1 MKKNASS
8 KILLSLGVATL
19 LYSSAFAQEINLTE
33 SSDVGNYF
41 EENGKDINLKNPDKY
56 KGQDLNIKMGV
67 WDLPNDDYDS
77 ADYRLNIDI
86 GKNNTLSFTHNNGQN
101 PAYVTNLNATAKEV
115 KTTDIV
121 LQAFAP
127 SVINGDLTMTSSG
140 GEAIT
145 EDEKKGS
152 GIILY
157 NGAVEG
163 KSANGSLTINGNFT
177 ADKTL
182 FATYG
187 NFVKVNGTANLKNSN
202 FGLMKRSYTDLEAN
216 NVVMVQAKD
225 FNENILKANNN
236 AGALLLKFASDYIS
250 TDVQGKDPLEAGTI
264 IDISDEDKYGDG
276 EKGLVDYKLS
286 VQNCGGNKCLVDY
299 KLSVQNCGGNKCLVI
314 NGGATA
320 AAKDK
325 LVQLQ
330 VDIDAIDKL
339 LKNEFDFSQDEEW
352 TKAKEA
358 LEKQKTELEQLKQEA
373 EKNGGKID
381 DEKYIDLVNKNS
393 NLNLSA
399 NDKASILAL
408 RSITEQLGSIGA
420 DLASREGVKLALDIK
435 KDTDNTGKSVSNLNS
450 ASSAVNTTMNIS
462 NDVSIGSR
470 VAMLNN
476 PFGTYASKMNGLKF
490 AALDSDMRPSYVN
503 EYTNSVWA
511 NAFGGANIID
521 GDSGAMY
528 GATIGVDKQANDDVL
543 WGTYFT
549 YANAKIKDNNLEQK
563 SDNFQLGMYSTI
575 NVAPQWELNL
585 KAYAQV
591 SPTKQ
596 DNVQTDGAYN
606 SDYTSKFL
614 GLSANAGR
622 VFDFSDNTLFIKP
635 FAGVN
640 YYFSYT
646 PSHTEN
652 GAIAKDIDSMKNNS
666 VSVEVGA
673 EFRKY
678 MNENSYIFV
687 TPKIEQFVINSGD
700 DYTANLAVNNAFF
713 TSIEANNKKK
723 TYGQIIVGGNVDF
736 TNQLSMNLGF
746 GAKQILAGKVDN
758 KNETY
763 LSGQVGLKYKF

>member
-19 LYSSAFAQEINLTE
+19 LYSGAFAAEITFN
-33 SSDVGNYF
+33 SDSDLNTHF
-41 EENGKDINLKNPDKY
+41 DINEKDNVATFKNENY
-56 KGQDLNIKMGV
+56 KNQDLTFKINT
-67 WDLPNDDYDS
+67 LAFDDAPED
-77 ADYRLNIDI
+77 AKINIDL
-86 GKNNTLSFTHNNGQN
+86 GNNSLTLENTRNSGGE
-101 PAYVTNLNATAKEV
+101 TAALVRNFNVDAKDF
-115 KTTDIV
+115 KTTDIG
-121 LQAFAP
+121 LSYFNAGI
-127 SVINGDLTMTSSG
+127 INANFTMV
-140 GEAIT
+140 
-145 EDEKKGS
+145 GS
-152 GIILY
+152 GEDFDLDNIDKNKASSLLIF
-157 NGAVEG
+157 NGSRENTNDTV
-163 KSANGSLTINGNFT
+163 NGSLTVNGDFS
-177 ADKTL
+177 
-182 FATYG
+182 AT
-187 NFVKVNGTANLKNSN
+187 NSAIVSMKSDTFKVNGTATIEKSGLGFLSQSYSNLDVND
-202 FGLMKRSYTDLEAN
+202 FIALR
-216 NVVMVQAKD
+216 AKD
-225 FNENILKANNN
+225 IKTDKLNDETN
-236 AGALLLKFASDYIS
+236 AGALILKSASSYIDESLLNDDGYVASL
-250 TDVQGKDPLEAGTI
+250 DVTA
-264 IDISDEDKYGDG
+264 EDNKYGG
-276 EKGLVDYKLS
+276 VFVDYKLS
-286 VQNCGGNKCLVDY
+286 LKNCGGD
-299 KLSVQNCGGNKCLVI
+299 KCLVI

-320 AAKDK
+320 AAKK
-325 LVQLQ
+325 LTNQIA
-330 VDIDAIDKL
+330 VDLEAITRIIDGLD
-339 LKNEFDFSQDEEW
+339 NEQ
-352 TKAKEA
+352 AKEA
-358 LEKQKTELEQLKQEA
+358 LQEQKTELQTMLEEA

-381 DEKYIDLVNKNS
+381 DEKYIDLVNKNL

-528 GATIGVDKQANDDVL
+528 GATVGVDKQANDDVL
-543 WGTYFT
+543 WGAYFT

-575 NVAPQWELNL
+575 NIAPQWELNL

-596 DNVQTDGAYN
+596 DNVQIDGAYN

-713 TSIEANNKKK
+713 TSVEANNKKK

>member
-19 LYSSAFAQEINLTE
+19 LYSSAFAQEINLTQ

-86 GKNNTLSFTHNNGQN
+86 GKNNTLSFTHNNDQN
-101 PAYVTNLNATAKEV
+101 PVYVTNLNATAKEV

-127 SVINGDLTMTSSG
+127 SVINGNLTMTSSG
-140 GEAIT
+140 AGAIT
-145 EDEKKGS
+145 EDEQKGS

-157 NGAVEG
+157 NGVEG

-187 NFVKVNGTANLKNSN
+187 NFVKVNGTANLTNSN

-216 NVVMVQAKD
+216 NVVIVQAKD

-236 AGALLLKFASDYIS
+236 AGALLLKFAGDYIS
-250 TDVQGKDPLEAGTI
+250 TDVQGKDPLEAATI

-276 EKGLVDYKLS
+276 EKG
-286 VQNCGGNKCLVDY
+286 LVDY

-330 VDIDAIDKL
+330 VDIDTIDKL
-339 LKNEFDFSQDEEW
+339 LKNEFDSSQGEEW
-352 TKAKEA
+352 EQAKETLKKQQA
-358 LEKQKTELEQLKQEA
+358 EIQTMLEEA
-373 EKNGGKID
+373 KKNGGKID
-381 DEKYIDLVNKNS
+381 DEKYIDLVNKNL

-528 GATIGVDKQANDDVL
+528 GATVGVDKQANDDVL
-543 WGTYFT
+543 WGAYFT

-596 DNVQTDGAYN
+596 DNVQIDGAYN

-713 TSIEANNKKK
+713 TSVEANNKKK

>member
-19 LYSSAFAQEINLTE
+19 LYSGAFAAEITFN
-33 SSDVGNYF
+33 SDSDLNTHF
-41 EENGKDINLKNPDKY
+41 DINEKDNVATFKNENY
-56 KGQDLNIKMGV
+56 KNQDLTFKINT
-67 WDLPNDDYDS
+67 LAFDDAPED
-77 ADYRLNIDI
+77 AKINIDL
-86 GKNNTLSFTHNNGQN
+86 GNNSLTLENTRNSSGE
-101 PAYVTNLNATAKEV
+101 TAALVRNFNVDAKDF
-115 KTTDIV
+115 KTTDIG
-121 LQAFAP
+121 LSYFNAGI
-127 SVINGDLTMTSSG
+127 INANFTMV
-140 GEAIT
+140 
-145 EDEKKGS
+145 GS
-152 GIILY
+152 GEDFDLGNIDKNKASSLLIF
-157 NGAVEG
+157 NGSRENTNDTV
-163 KSANGSLTINGNFT
+163 NGSLTVNGDFSTTNSAIVSMKSDTF
-177 ADKTL
+177 
-182 FATYG
+182 
-187 NFVKVNGTANLKNSN
+187 KVNGTATLKEAGLGFLSQSYSNLDVND
-202 FGLMKRSYTDLEAN
+202 FIALR
-216 NVVMVQAKD
+216 AKD
-225 FNENILKANNN
+225 IKTDTLNEDTN
-236 AGALLLKFASDYIS
+236 AGALILKTASSYINENLLNGDDYAAYLDV
-250 TDVQGKDPLEAGTI
+250 TDDK
-264 IDISDEDKYGDG
+264 KYGG
-276 EKGLVDYKLS
+276 AFVDYKLS
-286 VQNCGGNKCLVDY
+286 LKNCGGD
-299 KLSVQNCGGNKCLVI
+299 KCLVI

-320 AAKDK
+320 AAKNLTNQIAVDLEAITRIIDGLDNEQAK
-325 LVQLQ
+325 KALQ
-330 VDIDAIDKL
+330 
-339 LKNEFDFSQDEEW
+339 E
-352 TKAKEA
+352 
-358 LEKQKTELEQLKQEA
+358 QKTELKKLQQEA
-373 EKNGGKID
+373 MQNGGKID
-381 DEKYIDLVNKNS
+381 DEKYVDLVNKNL

-543 WGTYFT
+543 WGAYFT

-596 DNVQTDGAYN
+596 DNVQIDGAYN

-666 VSVEVGA
+666 VSIEVGA

-713 TSIEANNKKK
+713 TSVEANNKKK

>member
-19 LYSSAFAQEINLTE
+19 LYSSAFAQEINLTQ

-56 KGQDLNIKMGV
+56 KGQDLSIKMGV
-67 WDLPNDDYDS
+67 WDLPDDYDS
-77 ADYRLNIDI
+77 DDYRLNIDI

-101 PAYVTNLNATAKEV
+101 PVYVTNLNATAKEV

-127 SVINGDLTMTSSG
+127 SVINGNLTMTSSG
-140 GEAIT
+140 AETIT

-182 FATYG
+182 FAAYG
-187 NFVKVNGTANLKNSN
+187 NFVKVNGTANLTNSN
-202 FGLMKRSYTDLEAN
+202 FGLMKHSYTDLEAN
-216 NVVMVQAKD
+216 NVVIVQAKD

-236 AGALLLKFASDYIS
+236 AGALLLKFAGDYIS
-250 TDVQGKDPLEAGTI
+250 TDVQGKDPLEAATI

-276 EKGLVDYKLS
+276 EKG
-286 VQNCGGNKCLVDY
+286 LVDY

-330 VDIDAIDKL
+330 VDIDTIDKL
-339 LKNEFDFSQDEEW
+339 LKNEFDSSQGEEW
-352 TKAKEA
+352 EQAKEA
-358 LEKQKTELEQLKQEA
+358 LQEQKTKLEKLQQEA
-373 EKNGGKID
+373 MQNGGKID

-528 GATIGVDKQANDDVL
+528 GATVGVDKQANDDVL
-543 WGTYFT
+543 WGAYFT

-596 DNVQTDGAYN
+596 DNVQIDGAYN

-713 TSIEANNKKK
+713 TSVEANNKKK

>member
-19 LYSSAFAQEINLTE
+19 LYSGAFAAEITFN
-33 SSDVGNYF
+33 SDSDLDKYF
-41 EENGKDINLKNPDKY
+41 DINEKDNVATFKNENY
-56 KGQDLNIKMGV
+56 KNQDLTFKINT
-67 WDLPNDDYDS
+67 LAFDDTPED
-77 ADYRLNIDI
+77 AKINIDL
-86 GKNNTLSFTHNNGQN
+86 GNNSLTLENTRNSGGE
-101 PAYVTNLNATAKEV
+101 TAALVRNFNVDAKDF
-115 KTTDIV
+115 KTTDIG
-121 LQAFAP
+121 LNYYNAGI
-127 SVINGDLTMTSSG
+127 INANLTMV
-140 GEAIT
+140 
-145 EDEKKGS
+145 GS
-152 GIILY
+152 GEDFDLDNIDKNKASFLLIF
-157 NGAVEG
+157 NGSRENTNDTV
-163 KSANGSLTINGNFT
+163 NGSLTVNGDFS
-177 ADKTL
+177 
-182 FATYG
+182 AT
-187 NFVKVNGTANLKNSN
+187 NSAIVSMKSDTFKVNGIATIEKSGLGFLSQSYSNLDANDFIVL
-202 FGLMKRSYTDLEAN
+202 R
-216 NVVMVQAKD
+216 AKD
-225 FNENILKANNN
+225 IKTDKLNDETN
-236 AGALLLKFASDYIS
+236 AGALILKSASSYIDESLLNGDDYVTS
-250 TDVQGKDPLEAGTI
+250 LDVTA
-264 IDISDEDKYGDG
+264 EDNKYGG
-276 EKGLVDYKLS
+276 VFVDYKLS
-286 VQNCGGNKCLVDY
+286 VQNCGGD
-299 KLSVQNCGGNKCLVI
+299 KCLVI

-320 AAKDK
+320 AAKN
-325 LVQLQ
+325 LTNQIA
-330 VDIDAIDKL
+330 VDLEAITRIIDGLD
-339 LKNEFDFSQDEEW
+339 NEQ
-352 TKAKEA
+352 AKEA
-358 LEKQKTELEQLKQEA
+358 LEKQKTELEQLKKEAQE
-373 EKNGGKID
+373 NGGKID
-381 DEKYIDLVNKNS
+381 DEKYIDLVNKNL

-399 NDKASILAL
+399 NDKASILVL

-420 DLASREGVKLALDIK
+420 DLASREGVKLALQIK

-528 GATIGVDKQANDDVL
+528 GATVGVDKQANDNVL
-543 WGTYFT
+543 WGAYFT

-596 DNVQTDGAYN
+596 DNIQTDGAYN

-635 FAGVN
+635 FAGIN

-687 TPKIEQFVINSGD
+687 TPKIEQFVINRGD
-700 DYTANLAVNNAFF
+700 DYTANLAINNAFF
-713 TSIEANNKKK
+713 TSVEANNKKK
-723 TYGQIIVGGNVDF
+723 TYGQIIVGGNIDF

>member
-19 LYSSAFAQEINLTE
+19 LYSGAFAQEINLTG
-33 SSDVGNYF
+33 SSDIGKYF

-56 KGQDLNIKMGV
+56 KGQDLSIKMGIG
-67 WDLPNDDYDS
+67 DLPSDGYDS
-77 ADYRLNIDI
+77 ADYRFNIDI
-86 GKNNTLSFTHNNGQN
+86 GKNNTLSFTHNNNQE
-101 PAYVTNLNATAKEV
+101 PAYVTNLNATAKKVE
-115 KTTDIV
+115 TTDII

-140 GEAIT
+140 KEAIT
-145 EDEKKGS
+145 EDEEKGS

-157 NGAVEG
+157 NGAGETQ
-163 KSANGSLTINGNFT
+163 SANGSLTINGNFT

-187 NFVKVNGTANLKNSN
+187 NFVKVNGTANLTNSN
-202 FGLMKRSYTDLEAN
+202 FGLIKRSYTDLEAN

-225 FNENILKANNN
+225 FNQNILKANNN
-236 AGALLLKFASDYIS
+236 AGALLVKFLNDYVS
-250 TDVQGKDPLEAGTI
+250 TNVQGKDVAETGAV
-264 IDISDEDKYGDG
+264 IDISDEEKYGDG
-276 EKGLVDYKLS
+276 EKGF
-286 VQNCGGNKCLVDY
+286 VDY

-320 AAKDK
+320 AAKN
-325 LVQLQ
+325 LTNQIT

-339 LKNEFDFSQDEEW
+339 LKNEFDPSQEEEW
-352 TKAKEA
+352 TKVKEA
-358 LEKQKTELEQLKQEA
+358 LEKQKEELKKLQQEA
-373 EKNGGKID
+373 MQNGGKID
-381 DEKYIDLVNKNS
+381 DEKYVDLVNKNL

-543 WGTYFT
+543 WGAYFT

-596 DNVQTDGAYN
+596 DNVQIDGAYN

-666 VSVEVGA
+666 VSIEVGA

-713 TSIEANNKKK
+713 TSVEANNKKK

>member
-19 LYSSAFAQEINLTE
+19 LYSGAFAAEITFN
-33 SSDVGNYF
+33 SDSDLNTHF
-41 EENGKDINLKNPDKY
+41 DINEKDNVATFKNENY
-56 KGQDLNIKMGV
+56 KNQDLTFKINT
-67 WDLPNDDYDS
+67 LAFDDAPED
-77 ADYRLNIDI
+77 AKINIDL
-86 GKNNTLSFTHNNGQN
+86 GNNSLTLENTRNSGGE
-101 PAYVTNLNATAKEV
+101 TAALVRNFNVDAKDF
-115 KTTDIV
+115 KTTDIG
-121 LQAFAP
+121 LSYFNAGI
-127 SVINGDLTMTSSG
+127 INANFTMV
-140 GEAIT
+140 
-145 EDEKKGS
+145 GS
-152 GIILY
+152 GEDFDLDNIDKNKASSLLIF
-157 NGAVEG
+157 NGSRENTNDTV
-163 KSANGSLTINGNFT
+163 NGSLTVNGDFS
-177 ADKTL
+177 
-182 FATYG
+182 AT
-187 NFVKVNGTANLKNSN
+187 NSAIVSMKSDTFKVNGTATIEKSGLGFLSQSYSNLDVND
-202 FGLMKRSYTDLEAN
+202 FIALR
-216 NVVMVQAKD
+216 AKD
-225 FNENILKANNN
+225 IKTDKLNDETN
-236 AGALLLKFASDYIS
+236 AGALILKSASSYIDESLLNDDGYAASL
-250 TDVQGKDPLEAGTI
+250 DVTA
-264 IDISDEDKYGDG
+264 EDNKYGG
-276 EKGLVDYKLS
+276 VFVDYKLS
-286 VQNCGGNKCLVDY
+286 LKNCGGD
-299 KLSVQNCGGNKCLVI
+299 KCLVI

-320 AAKDK
+320 AAKK
-325 LVQLQ
+325 LTNQIA
-330 VDIDAIDKL
+330 VDLEAITRIIDGLD
-339 LKNEFDFSQDEEW
+339 NEQ
-352 TKAKEA
+352 AKEA
-358 LEKQKTELEQLKQEA
+358 LQEQKTELEQLKQEA

-528 GATIGVDKQANDDVL
+528 GATVGVDKQANDDVL

-713 TSIEANNKKK
+713 TSVEANNKKK

>member
-19 LYSSAFAQEINLTE
+19 LYSSAFAQEINLTQ

-56 KGQDLNIKMGV
+56 KGQDLSIKMGV
-67 WDLPNDDYDS
+67 WDLPDDYDS

-86 GKNNTLSFTHNNGQN
+86 GKNNTLSFTHNNDQN
-101 PAYVTNLNATAKEV
+101 PVYVTNLNATAKEV

-127 SVINGDLTMTSSG
+127 SVINGNLTMTSSG
-140 GEAIT
+140 AGAIT
-145 EDEKKGS
+145 EDEQKGS

-157 NGAVEG
+157 NGVEG

-187 NFVKVNGTANLKNSN
+187 NFVKVNGTANLTNSN

-225 FNENILKANNN
+225 FNEDILKANNN
-236 AGALLLKFASDYIS
+236 AGALLLKFAGDYIS

-286 VQNCGGNKCLVDY
+286 VQNCGGNKCLV
-299 KLSVQNCGGNKCLVI
+299 I

-339 LKNEFDFSQDEEW
+339 LKNEFDSSQGEEW
-352 TKAKEA
+352 EQAKETLKKQQA
-358 LEKQKTELEQLKQEA
+358 ELQTMLEEA
-373 EKNGGKID
+373 KKNGGKID

-528 GATIGVDKQANDDVL
+528 GATVGVDKQANDDVL
-543 WGTYFT
+543 WGAYFT

-713 TSIEANNKKK
+713 TSVEANNKKK

>member
-19 LYSSAFAQEINLTE
+19 LYSSAFAQEINLTQ

-86 GKNNTLSFTHNNGQN
+86 GKNNTLSFTHNNDQN
-101 PAYVTNLNATAKEV
+101 PVYVTNLNATAKEV

-121 LQAFAP
+121 LQASAP
-127 SVINGDLTMTSSG
+127 SVINGNLTMTSSG
-140 GEAIT
+140 GGAIT

-157 NGAVEG
+157 NGNGAVEG

-182 FATYG
+182 FAAYG
-187 NFVKVNGTANLKNSN
+187 NFVKVNGTANLTNSN

-216 NVVMVQAKD
+216 NVVIVQAKD

-236 AGALLLKFASDYIS
+236 AGALLLKFAGDYIS

-286 VQNCGGNKCLVDY
+286 VQNCGGNKCLV
-299 KLSVQNCGGNKCLVI
+299 I

-330 VDIDAIDKL
+330 VDIDTIDKL
-339 LKNEFDFSQDEEW
+339 LKNEFDSSQGEEW
-352 TKAKEA
+352 EQAKETLKKQQA
-358 LEKQKTELEQLKQEA
+358 EIQTMLEEA
-373 EKNGGKID
+373 KKNGGKID
-381 DEKYIDLVNKNS
+381 DEKYIDLVNKNL

-528 GATIGVDKQANDDVL
+528 GATVGVDKQANDDVL
-543 WGTYFT
+543 WGAYFT

-575 NVAPQWELNL
+575 NIAPQWELNL

-713 TSIEANNKKK
+713 TSVEANNKKK

>member
-19 LYSSAFAQEINLTE
+19 LYSSAFAQEINLTQ

-86 GKNNTLSFTHNNGQN
+86 GKNNTLSFTHNNDQN
-101 PAYVTNLNATAKEV
+101 PVYVTNLNATAKEV

-127 SVINGDLTMTSSG
+127 SVINGNLTMTSSG
-140 GEAIT
+140 GGAIT

-157 NGAVEG
+157 NGNGAVEG
-163 KSANGSLTINGNFT
+163 KSANGSLTINGNFA

-182 FATYG
+182 FAAYG
-187 NFVKVNGTANLKNSN
+187 NFVKVNGTANLTNSN

-216 NVVMVQAKD
+216 NVVIVQAKD

-236 AGALLLKFASDYIS
+236 AGALLLKFAGDYIS

-286 VQNCGGNKCLVDY
+286 VQNCGGNKCLV
-299 KLSVQNCGGNKCLVI
+299 I

-330 VDIDAIDKL
+330 VDIDTIDKL
-339 LKNEFDFSQDEEW
+339 LKNEFDSSQGEEW
-352 TKAKEA
+352 EQAKETLKKQQA
-358 LEKQKTELEQLKQEA
+358 EIQTMLEEA
-373 EKNGGKID
+373 KKNGGKID
-381 DEKYIDLVNKNS
+381 DEKYIDLVNKNL

-528 GATIGVDKQANDDVL
+528 GATVGVDKQANDDVL
-543 WGTYFT
+543 WGAYFT

-596 DNVQTDGAYN
+596 DNVQIDGAYN

>member
-19 LYSSAFAQEINLTE
+19 LYSGAFAAEITFN
-33 SSDVGNYF
+33 SDSDLNTHF
-41 EENGKDINLKNPDKY
+41 DINEKDNVATFKNENY
-56 KGQDLNIKMGV
+56 KNQDLTFKINTLAFEDAHEDAKI
-67 WDLPNDDYDS
+67 
-77 ADYRLNIDI
+77 NIDL
-86 GKNNTLSFTHNNGQN
+86 GNNSLTLENTRNSGGE
-101 PAYVTNLNATAKEV
+101 TAALVRNFNVDAKDF
-115 KTTDIV
+115 KTTDIG
-121 LQAFAP
+121 LSYFNAGI
-127 SVINGDLTMTSSG
+127 INANFTMV
-140 GEAIT
+140 
-145 EDEKKGS
+145 GS
-152 GIILY
+152 GEDFDLDNIDKNKASSLLIF
-157 NGAVEG
+157 NGSRENTNDTV
-163 KSANGSLTINGNFT
+163 NGSLTVNGDFS
-177 ADKTL
+177 
-182 FATYG
+182 AT
-187 NFVKVNGTANLKNSN
+187 NSAIASMKSDTFKVNGTATIEKSGLGFLSQSYSNL
-202 FGLMKRSYTDLEAN
+202 DAN
-216 NVVMVQAKD
+216 DFIVLRAKD
-225 FNENILKANNN
+225 IKTDKLNDETN
-236 AGALLLKFASDYIS
+236 AGALILKSASSYIDESLLNDDDYVASL
-250 TDVQGKDPLEAGTI
+250 DVTA
-264 IDISDEDKYGDG
+264 EDNKYGG
-276 EKGLVDYKLS
+276 VFVDYKLS
-286 VQNCGGNKCLVDY
+286 LKNCGGD
-299 KLSVQNCGGNKCLVI
+299 KCLVI

-320 AAKDK
+320 AAKK
-325 LVQLQ
+325 LTNQIA
-330 VDIDAIDKL
+330 VDLEAITRIIDDL
-339 LKNEFDFSQDEEW
+339 DNEQ
-352 TKAKEA
+352 AKEA

-381 DEKYIDLVNKNS
+381 DEKYIDLVNKNL

-528 GATIGVDKQANDDVL
+528 GATVGVDKQANDDVL

-575 NVAPQWELNL
+575 NIAPQWELNL

-596 DNVQTDGAYN
+596 DNVQIDGAYN

-652 GAIAKDIDSMKNNS
+652 GAIAKDIDSIKNNS

-713 TSIEANNKKK
+713 TSVEANNKKK

>member
-19 LYSSAFAQEINLTE
+19 LYSGAFAAEITFN
-33 SSDVGNYF
+33 SDSDLNTHF
-41 EENGKDINLKNPDKY
+41 DINEKDNVATFKNENY
-56 KGQDLNIKMGV
+56 KNQDLTFKINT
-67 WDLPNDDYDS
+67 LAFDDAPED
-77 ADYRLNIDI
+77 AKINIDL
-86 GKNNTLSFTHNNGQN
+86 GNNSLTLENTRNSGGE
-101 PAYVTNLNATAKEV
+101 TAALVRNFNVDAKDF
-115 KTTDIV
+115 KTTDIG
-121 LQAFAP
+121 LSYFNAGI
-127 SVINGDLTMTSSG
+127 INANFTMV
-140 GEAIT
+140 
-145 EDEKKGS
+145 GS
-152 GIILY
+152 GEDFDLDNIDKNKASSLLIF
-157 NGAVEG
+157 NGSRENTNDTV
-163 KSANGSLTINGNFT
+163 NGSLTVNGDFS
-177 ADKTL
+177 
-182 FATYG
+182 AT
-187 NFVKVNGTANLKNSN
+187 NSAIVSMKSDTFKVNGTATIEKSGLGFLSQSYSNLDVND
-202 FGLMKRSYTDLEAN
+202 FIALR
-216 NVVMVQAKD
+216 AKD
-225 FNENILKANNN
+225 IKTDKLNDETN
-236 AGALLLKFASDYIS
+236 AGALILKSASSYIDESLLNDDGYVASL
-250 TDVQGKDPLEAGTI
+250 DVTA
-264 IDISDEDKYGDG
+264 EDNKYGG
-276 EKGLVDYKLS
+276 VFVDYKLS
-286 VQNCGGNKCLVDY
+286 LKNCGGD
-299 KLSVQNCGGNKCLVI
+299 KCLVI

-320 AAKDK
+320 AAKK
-325 LVQLQ
+325 LTNQIA
-330 VDIDAIDKL
+330 VDLEAITRIIDGLD
-339 LKNEFDFSQDEEW
+339 NEQ
-352 TKAKEA
+352 AKEA
-358 LEKQKTELEQLKQEA
+358 LQEQKTELEQLKQEA

-528 GATIGVDKQANDDVL
+528 GATVGVDKQANDDVL
-543 WGTYFT
+543 WGAYFT

-596 DNVQTDGAYN
+596 DNVQIDGAYN

-713 TSIEANNKKK
+713 TSVEANNKKK

>member
-19 LYSSAFAQEINLTE
+19 LYSSAFAQEINLTQ

-56 KGQDLNIKMGV
+56 KGQDLSIKMGV

-101 PAYVTNLNATAKEV
+101 PVYVTNLNATAKEV

-121 LQAFAP
+121 LQASAP
-127 SVINGDLTMTSSG
+127 SVINGNLTMTSSG
-140 GEAIT
+140 AGTIT

-157 NGAVEG
+157 NGNGAVEG

-182 FATYG
+182 FAAYG
-187 NFVKVNGTANLKNSN
+187 NFVKVNGTANLTNSN

-216 NVVMVQAKD
+216 NVVIVQAKD

-236 AGALLLKFASDYIS
+236 AGALLLKFAGDYIS
-250 TDVQGKDPLEAGTI
+250 TDVQGKDPLEAATI

-276 EKGLVDYKLS
+276 EKG
-286 VQNCGGNKCLVDY
+286 LVDY

-330 VDIDAIDKL
+330 VDIDTIDKL
-339 LKNEFDFSQDEEW
+339 LKNEFDSSQGEEW
-352 TKAKEA
+352 EQAKETLKKQQA
-358 LEKQKTELEQLKQEA
+358 EIQTMLEEA
-373 EKNGGKID
+373 KKNGGKID
-381 DEKYIDLVNKNS
+381 DEKYIDLVNKNL

-528 GATIGVDKQANDDVL
+528 GATVGVDKQANDDVL
-543 WGTYFT
+543 WGAYFT

-596 DNVQTDGAYN
+596 DNVQIDGAYN

-713 TSIEANNKKK
+713 TSVEANNKKK

>member
-19 LYSSAFAQEINLTE
+19 LYSSAFAQEINLTQ

-56 KGQDLNIKMGV
+56 KGQDLSIKMGV
-67 WDLPNDDYDS
+67 WDLPDDYDS
-77 ADYRLNIDI
+77 DDYRLNIDI

-101 PAYVTNLNATAKEV
+101 PVYVTNLNATAKEV

-121 LQAFAP
+121 LQASAP
-127 SVINGDLTMTSSG
+127 SVINGNLTMTSSG
-140 GEAIT
+140 AGTIT

-157 NGAVEG
+157 NGNGAVEG

-182 FATYG
+182 FAAYG
-187 NFVKVNGTANLKNSN
+187 NFVKVNGTANLTNSN

-216 NVVMVQAKD
+216 NVVIVQAKD

-236 AGALLLKFASDYIS
+236 AGALLLKFAGDYIS
-250 TDVQGKDPLEAGTI
+250 TDVQGKDPLEAVTI

-276 EKGLVDYKLS
+276 EKG
-286 VQNCGGNKCLVDY
+286 LVDY

-330 VDIDAIDKL
+330 VDIDTIDKL
-339 LKNEFDFSQDEEW
+339 LKNEFDSSQGEEW
-352 TKAKEA
+352 EQAKETLKKQQA
-358 LEKQKTELEQLKQEA
+358 EIQTMLEEA
-373 EKNGGKID
+373 KKNGGKID
-381 DEKYIDLVNKNS
+381 DEKYIDLVNKNL

-528 GATIGVDKQANDDVL
+528 GATVGVDKQANDDVL
-543 WGTYFT
+543 WGAYFT

-596 DNVQTDGAYN
+596 DNVQIDGAYN

-666 VSVEVGA
+666 VSIEVGA

-713 TSIEANNKKK
+713 TSVEANNKKK

>member
-19 LYSSAFAQEINLTE
+19 LYSSAFAQEINLTQ
-33 SSDVGNYF
+33 SSDVGKYF

-86 GKNNTLSFTHNNGQN
+86 GKNNTLSFTHNNDQN
-101 PAYVTNLNATAKEV
+101 PVYVTNLNATAKEV

-121 LQAFAP
+121 LQASAP
-127 SVINGDLTMTSSG
+127 SVINGNLTMTSSG
-140 GEAIT
+140 GGAIT

-157 NGAVEG
+157 NGNGAVEG

-182 FATYG
+182 FAAYG
-187 NFVKVNGTANLKNSN
+187 NFVKVNGTANLTNSN

-216 NVVMVQAKD
+216 NVVIVQAKD

-236 AGALLLKFASDYIS
+236 AGALLLKFAGDYIS
-250 TDVQGKDPLEAGTI
+250 TDVQGKDPLEAITI

-276 EKGLVDYKLS
+276 EKG
-286 VQNCGGNKCLVDY
+286 LVDY

-330 VDIDAIDKL
+330 VDIDTIDKL
-339 LKNEFDFSQDEEW
+339 LKNEFDSNQGEEW
-352 TKAKEA
+352 EQAKETLKKQQA
-358 LEKQKTELEQLKQEA
+358 ELQTMLEEA
-373 EKNGGKID
+373 KKNGGKID
-381 DEKYIDLVNKNS
+381 DEKYIDLVNKNL

-528 GATIGVDKQANDDVL
+528 GATVGVDKQANDDVL
-543 WGTYFT
+543 WGAYFT

-596 DNVQTDGAYN
+596 DNVQIDGAYN

-713 TSIEANNKKK
+713 TSVEANNKKK

>member
-1 MKKNASS
+1 M
-8 KILLSLGVATL
+8 LSLGVATL
-19 LYSSAFAQEINLTE
+19 LYSGAFAEEINLTE
-33 SSDVGNYF
+33 SSDIGNYF
-41 EENGKDINLKNPDKY
+41 EENGKDINLKNPDDY
-56 KGQDLNIKMGV
+56 KGKDLSIKMGIG
-67 WDLPNDDYDS
+67 DLPSDGYDS
-77 ADYRLNIDI
+77 ADYRFNIDI
-86 GKNNTLSFTHNNGQN
+86 GKNNTLSFTHNNNQE
-101 PAYVTNLNATAKEV
+101 PAYVTNLNATAKKVE
-115 KTTDIV
+115 TTDII

-140 GEAIT
+140 KEAIT
-145 EDEKKGS
+145 QDEEKGS

-157 NGAVEG
+157 NGAGETQ
-163 KSANGSLTINGNFT
+163 SANGSLTINGNFT

-187 NFVKVNGTANLKNSN
+187 NFVKVNGTANLTNSN
-202 FGLMKRSYTDLEAN
+202 FGLIKRSYTDLEAN

-236 AGALLLKFASDYIS
+236 AGALLVKFLNDYVS
-250 TDVQGKDPLEAGTI
+250 TDLHGKDVTETGVV
-264 IDISDEDKYGDG
+264 IDISDEDEYGDG
-276 EKGLVDYKLS
+276 EKG
-286 VQNCGGNKCLVDY
+286 LVDY

-330 VDIDAIDKL
+330 VDIDTIDKL
-339 LKNEFDFSQDEEW
+339 LKNEFDSSQDEEW
-352 TKAKEA
+352 KQAKEA
-358 LEKQKTELEQLKQEA
+358 LEKQKEELKKLQQEA
-373 EKNGGKID
+373 MQNGGKID
-381 DEKYIDLVNKNS
+381 DEKYVDLVNKNL

-528 GATIGVDKQANDDVL
+528 GATVGVDKQANDDVL
-543 WGTYFT
+543 WGAYFT

-596 DNVQTDGAYN
+596 DNV
-606 SDYTSKFL
+606 
-614 GLSANAGR
+614 
-622 VFDFSDNTLFIKP
+622 
-635 FAGVN
+635 
-640 YYFSYT
+640 
-646 PSHTEN
+646 
-652 GAIAKDIDSMKNNS
+652 
-666 VSVEVGA
+666 
-673 EFRKY
+673 
-678 MNENSYIFV
+678 
-687 TPKIEQFVINSGD
+687 
-700 DYTANLAVNNAFF
+700 
-713 TSIEANNKKK
+713 
-723 TYGQIIVGGNVDF
+723 
-736 TNQLSMNLGF
+736 
-746 GAKQILAGKVDN
+746 
-758 KNETY
+758 
-763 LSGQVGLKYKF
+763 

>member
-19 LYSSAFAQEINLTE
+19 LYSSAFAQEINLTQ

-77 ADYRLNIDI
+77 ADYRFNIDI

-101 PAYVTNLNATAKEV
+101 PVYVTNLNATAKEV

-121 LQAFAP
+121 LQASAP
-127 SVINGDLTMTSSG
+127 SVINGNLTMTSSG
-140 GEAIT
+140 AGTIT

-157 NGAVEG
+157 NGNGAVEG

-182 FATYG
+182 FAAYG
-187 NFVKVNGTANLKNSN
+187 NFVKVNGTANLTNSN

-216 NVVMVQAKD
+216 NVVIVQAKD

-236 AGALLLKFASDYIS
+236 AGALLLKFAGDYIS

-286 VQNCGGNKCLVDY
+286 VQNCGGNKCLV
-299 KLSVQNCGGNKCLVI
+299 I

-339 LKNEFDFSQDEEW
+339 LKNEFDSSQGEEW
-352 TKAKEA
+352 EQAKETLKKQQA
-358 LEKQKTELEQLKQEA
+358 EIQTMLEEA
-373 EKNGGKID
+373 KKNGGKID
-381 DEKYIDLVNKNS
+381 DEKYIDLVNKNL

-528 GATIGVDKQANDDVL
+528 GATVGVDKQANDDVL
-543 WGTYFT
+543 WGAYFT

-575 NVAPQWELNL
+575 NIAPQWELNL

-700 DYTANLAVNNAFF
+700 DYIANLAVNNAFF
-713 TSIEANNKKK
+713 TSVEANNKKK

>member
-19 LYSSAFAQEINLTE
+19 LYSSAFAQEINLTQ

-41 EENGKDINLKNPDKY
+41 EENGNDINLKNPDKY

-67 WDLPNDDYDS
+67 WDLPDDYDS
-77 ADYRLNIDI
+77 DDYRLNIDI
-86 GKNNTLSFTHNNGQN
+86 GKNNTLSFTHNNDQN
-101 PAYVTNLNATAKEV
+101 PVYVTNLNATAKEV

-127 SVINGDLTMTSSG
+127 SVINGNLTMTSSG
-140 GEAIT
+140 AETIT

-157 NGAVEG
+157 NGTVEG

-182 FATYG
+182 FAAYG
-187 NFVKVNGTANLKNSN
+187 NFVKVNGTANLTNSN

-216 NVVMVQAKD
+216 NVVIVQAKD

-236 AGALLLKFASDYIS
+236 AGALLLKFAGDYIS
-250 TDVQGKDPLEAGTI
+250 TDVQGKDPLEAATI

-286 VQNCGGNKCLVDY
+286 VQNCGGNKCLV
-299 KLSVQNCGGNKCLVI
+299 V

-325 LVQLQ
+325 LTQLK
-330 VDIDAIDKL
+330 VDINAIDKL
-339 LKNEFDFSQDEEW
+339 LKNEFDSSQDEEW
-352 TKAKEA
+352 KQAKEA
-358 LEKQKTELEQLKQEA
+358 LEKQKTELEKLQQEA
-373 EKNGGKID
+373 MQNGGKID
-381 DEKYIDLVNKNS
+381 DEKYIDLVNKNL

-528 GATIGVDKQANDDVL
+528 GATVGVDKQANDDVL
-543 WGTYFT
+543 WGAYFT

-596 DNVQTDGAYN
+596 DNVQIDGAYN

-713 TSIEANNKKK
+713 TSVEANNKKK

>member
-8 KILLSLGVATL
+8 KILLILGVATL
-19 LYSSAFAQEINLTE
+19 LYSSAFAQEINLTQ

-101 PAYVTNLNATAKEV
+101 PVYVTNLNATAKEV

-121 LQAFAP
+121 LQASAP
-127 SVINGDLTMTSSG
+127 SVINGNLTMTSSG
-140 GEAIT
+140 AGTIT

-157 NGAVEG
+157 NGNGAVEG

-182 FATYG
+182 FAAYG
-187 NFVKVNGTANLKNSN
+187 NFVKVNGTANLTNSN

-216 NVVMVQAKD
+216 NVAIVQAKD

-236 AGALLLKFASDYIS
+236 AGALLLKFAGDYIS

-286 VQNCGGNKCLVDY
+286 VQNCGGNKCLV
-299 KLSVQNCGGNKCLVI
+299 I

-330 VDIDAIDKL
+330 VDIDTIDKL
-339 LKNEFDFSQDEEW
+339 LKNEFDSSQGEEW
-352 TKAKEA
+352 EQAKETLKKQQA
-358 LEKQKTELEQLKQEA
+358 EIQTMLEEA
-373 EKNGGKID
+373 KKNGGKID

-528 GATIGVDKQANDDVL
+528 GATVGVDKQANDDVL
-543 WGTYFT
+543 WGAYFT

-596 DNVQTDGAYN
+596 DNVQIDGAYN

-666 VSVEVGA
+666 VSIEVGA

-713 TSIEANNKKK
+713 TSVEANNKKK

>member
-19 LYSSAFAQEINLTE
+19 LYSSAFAQEINLTQ

-86 GKNNTLSFTHNNGQN
+86 GKNNTLSFTHNNDQN
-101 PAYVTNLNATAKEV
+101 PVYVTNLNATAKEV

-121 LQAFAP
+121 LQASAP
-127 SVINGDLTMTSSG
+127 SVINGNLTMTSSG
-140 GEAIT
+140 GGAIT

-157 NGAVEG
+157 NGNGAVEG

-182 FATYG
+182 FAAYG
-187 NFVKVNGTANLKNSN
+187 NFVKVNGTANLTNSN

-216 NVVMVQAKD
+216 NVVIVQAKD

-236 AGALLLKFASDYIS
+236 AGALLLKFAGDYIS

-286 VQNCGGNKCLVDY
+286 VQNCGGNKCLV
-299 KLSVQNCGGNKCLVI
+299 I

-330 VDIDAIDKL
+330 VDIDTIDKL
-339 LKNEFDFSQDEEW
+339 LKNEFDSSQGEEW
-352 TKAKEA
+352 EQAKETLKKQQA
-358 LEKQKTELEQLKQEA
+358 EIQTMLEEA
-373 EKNGGKID
+373 KKNGGKID
-381 DEKYIDLVNKNS
+381 DEKYIDLVNKNL

-528 GATIGVDKQANDDVL
+528 GATVGVDKQANDDVL
-543 WGTYFT
+543 WGAYFT

-596 DNVQTDGAYN
+596 DNVQIDGAYN

-713 TSIEANNKKK
+713 TSVEANNKKK

>member
-19 LYSSAFAQEINLTE
+19 LYSSAFAQEINLTQ
-33 SSDVGNYF
+33 SSDIGNYF

-86 GKNNTLSFTHNNGQN
+86 GKNNTLSFTHNNDQN
-101 PAYVTNLNATAKEV
+101 PVYVTNLNATAKEV

-121 LQAFAP
+121 LQASTP
-127 SVINGDLTMTSSG
+127 SVINGNLTMTSSG
-140 GEAIT
+140 GGAIT

-157 NGAVEG
+157 NGNGAVEG
-163 KSANGSLTINGNFT
+163 KSANGSLTINGNFA

-182 FATYG
+182 FAAYG
-187 NFVKVNGTANLKNSN
+187 NFVKVNGTANLTNSN

-216 NVVMVQAKD
+216 NVVIVQAKD

-286 VQNCGGNKCLVDY
+286 VQNCGGNKCLV
-299 KLSVQNCGGNKCLVI
+299 I

-320 AAKDK
+320 AAKNK

-339 LKNEFDFSQDEEW
+339 LKSEFDSSQDEEW
-352 TKAKEA
+352 KQAKEA
-358 LEKQKTELEQLKQEA
+358 LEKQKTELQTMLEEA

-381 DEKYIDLVNKNS
+381 DEKYIDLVNKNL

-528 GATIGVDKQANDDVL
+528 GATVGVDKQANDDVL

-575 NVAPQWELNL
+575 NIAPQWELNL

-596 DNVQTDGAYN
+596 DNVQIDGAYN

-713 TSIEANNKKK
+713 TSVEANNKKK

>member
-1 MKKNASS
+1 MKKNVSS

-19 LYSSAFAQEINLTE
+19 LYSGAFAAEITFN
-33 SSDVGNYF
+33 SDSDLNTHF
-41 EENGKDINLKNPDKY
+41 DINEKDNVATFKNENY
-56 KGQDLNIKMGV
+56 KNQDLTFKINT
-67 WDLPNDDYDS
+67 LAFDDAPED
-77 ADYRLNIDI
+77 AKINIDL
-86 GKNNTLSFTHNNGQN
+86 GNNSLTLENTRNSSGE
-101 PAYVTNLNATAKEV
+101 TAALVRNFNVDAKDF
-115 KTTDIV
+115 KTTDIG
-121 LQAFAP
+121 LSYFNAGI
-127 SVINGDLTMTSSG
+127 INANFTMV
-140 GEAIT
+140 
-145 EDEKKGS
+145 GS
-152 GIILY
+152 GEDFDLDNIDKNKASSLLIF
-157 NGAVEG
+157 NGSRENTNDTV
-163 KSANGSLTINGNFT
+163 NGSLTVNGDFS
-177 ADKTL
+177 
-182 FATYG
+182 AT
-187 NFVKVNGTANLKNSN
+187 NSAIVSMKSDTFKVNGTATLKEAGLGFLSQSYSNLDVND
-202 FGLMKRSYTDLEAN
+202 FIALR
-216 NVVMVQAKD
+216 AKD
-225 FNENILKANNN
+225 IKTDKLNDETN
-236 AGALLLKFASDYIS
+236 AGALILKSASSYIDESLLNGDDYAASL
-250 TDVQGKDPLEAGTI
+250 DVTA
-264 IDISDEDKYGDG
+264 EDNKYGG
-276 EKGLVDYKLS
+276 VFVDYKLS
-286 VQNCGGNKCLVDY
+286 LKNCGGD
-299 KLSVQNCGGNKCLVI
+299 KCLVI

-320 AAKDK
+320 AAKN
-325 LVQLQ
+325 LTNQIA

-339 LKNEFDFSQDEEW
+339 LKNEFDPSQEEEW
-352 TKAKEA
+352 TKVKKA
-358 LEKQKTELEQLKQEA
+358 LQQQKTELEQLKQEA

-381 DEKYIDLVNKNS
+381 DEKYVDLVNKNL

-420 DLASREGVKLALDIK
+420 DLASREGVKLALQIK

-543 WGTYFT
+543 WGAYFT

-575 NVAPQWELNL
+575 NVAPQWELNV

-635 FAGVN
+635 FAGIN

-713 TSIEANNKKK
+713 TSVEANNKKK

>member
-19 LYSSAFAQEINLTE
+19 LYSGAFAAEITFN
-33 SSDVGNYF
+33 SDSDLNTHF
-41 EENGKDINLKNPDKY
+41 DINEKDNVATFKNENY
-56 KGQDLNIKMGV
+56 KNQDLTFKINT
-67 WDLPNDDYDS
+67 LAFDDAHED
-77 ADYRLNIDI
+77 AKINIDL
-86 GKNNTLSFTHNNGQN
+86 GNNSLTLENTRNSGGE
-101 PAYVTNLNATAKEV
+101 TAALVRNFNVDAKDF
-115 KTTDIV
+115 KTTDIG
-121 LQAFAP
+121 LSYFNAGI
-127 SVINGDLTMTSSG
+127 INANFTMV
-140 GEAIT
+140 
-145 EDEKKGS
+145 GS
-152 GIILY
+152 GEDFDLDNIDKNKASSLLIF
-157 NGAVEG
+157 NGSRENTNDTV
-163 KSANGSLTINGNFT
+163 NGSLTVNGDFS
-177 ADKTL
+177 
-182 FATYG
+182 AT
-187 NFVKVNGTANLKNSN
+187 NSAIVSMKSDTFKVNGTATIEKSGLGFLSQSYSNLDVND
-202 FGLMKRSYTDLEAN
+202 FIALR
-216 NVVMVQAKD
+216 AKD
-225 FNENILKANNN
+225 IKTDKLNDETN
-236 AGALLLKFASDYIS
+236 AGALILKSASSYIDESLLNEDDYVASL
-250 TDVQGKDPLEAGTI
+250 DVTA
-264 IDISDEDKYGDG
+264 EDNKYGG
-276 EKGLVDYKLS
+276 VFVDYKLS
-286 VQNCGGNKCLVDY
+286 LKNCGGD
-299 KLSVQNCGGNKCLVI
+299 KCLVI

-320 AAKDK
+320 AAKK
-325 LVQLQ
+325 LTNQIA
-330 VDIDAIDKL
+330 VDLEAITRIIDGLD
-339 LKNEFDFSQDEEW
+339 NEQ
-352 TKAKEA
+352 AKEA
-358 LEKQKTELEQLKQEA
+358 LQEQKTELEQLKQEA

-528 GATIGVDKQANDDVL
+528 GATVGVDKQANDDVL
-543 WGTYFT
+543 WGAYFT

-596 DNVQTDGAYN
+596 DNVQIDGAYN

-763 LSGQVGLKYKF
+763 LS

>member
-19 LYSSAFAQEINLTE
+19 LYSSAFAQEINLTQ

-56 KGQDLNIKMGV
+56 KGQDLSIKMGV
-67 WDLPNDDYDS
+67 WDLPDDYDS

-101 PAYVTNLNATAKEV
+101 PVYVTNLNATAKEV

-127 SVINGDLTMTSSG
+127 SVINGNLTMTSSG
-140 GEAIT
+140 AETIT

-182 FATYG
+182 FAAYG
-187 NFVKVNGTANLKNSN
+187 NFVKVNGTANLTNSN

-216 NVVMVQAKD
+216 NVVIVQAKD

-236 AGALLLKFASDYIS
+236 AGALLLKFAGDYIS
-250 TDVQGKDPLEAGTI
+250 TDVQGKDPLEAATI

-276 EKGLVDYKLS
+276 EKG
-286 VQNCGGNKCLVDY
+286 LVDY

-330 VDIDAIDKL
+330 VDIDTIDKL
-339 LKNEFDFSQDEEW
+339 LKNEFDSSQGEEW
-352 TKAKEA
+352 EQAKETLKKQQA
-358 LEKQKTELEQLKQEA
+358 EIQTMLEEA
-373 EKNGGKID
+373 KKNGGKID
-381 DEKYIDLVNKNS
+381 DEKYIDLVNKNL

-528 GATIGVDKQANDDVL
+528 GATVGVDKQANDDVL
-543 WGTYFT
+543 WGAYFT

-596 DNVQTDGAYN
+596 DNVQIDGAYN

-652 GAIAKDIDSMKNNS
+652 GAIAKDIDSIKNNS

-713 TSIEANNKKK
+713 TSVEANNKKK

-746 GAKQILAGKVDN
+746 GAKQILAGKIDN

>member
-19 LYSSAFAQEINLTE
+19 LYSSAFAQEINLTQ

-77 ADYRLNIDI
+77 DDYRLNIDI

-101 PAYVTNLNATAKEV
+101 PVYVTNLNATAKEV

-127 SVINGDLTMTSSG
+127 SVINGNLTMTSSG
-140 GEAIT
+140 AETIT

-182 FATYG
+182 FAAYG
-187 NFVKVNGTANLKNSN
+187 NFVKVNGTANLTNSN

-216 NVVMVQAKD
+216 NVVIVQAKD

-236 AGALLLKFASDYIS
+236 AGALLLKFAGDYIS
-250 TDVQGKDPLEAGTI
+250 TDVQGKDPLEAATI

-286 VQNCGGNKCLVDY
+286 VQNCGGNKCLV
-299 KLSVQNCGGNKCLVI
+299 I

-325 LVQLQ
+325 LTQLQ
-330 VDIDAIDKL
+330 VDIDTIDKL
-339 LKNEFDFSQDEEW
+339 LKNEFDSSQGEEW
-352 TKAKEA
+352 EQAKETLKKQQA
-358 LEKQKTELEQLKQEA
+358 EIQTMLEEA
-373 EKNGGKID
+373 KKNGGKID
-381 DEKYIDLVNKNS
+381 DEKYIDLVNKNL

-528 GATIGVDKQANDDVL
+528 GVTVGVDKQANDDVL
-543 WGTYFT
+543 WGAYFT

-575 NVAPQWELNL
+575 NIAPQWELNL

-596 DNVQTDGAYN
+596 DNVQIDGAYN

-713 TSIEANNKKK
+713 TSVEANNKKK

>member
-19 LYSSAFAQEINLTE
+19 LYSSAFAQEINLTQ

-41 EENGKDINLKNPDKY
+41 EENGNDINLKNPDKY

-127 SVINGDLTMTSSG
+127 SVINGNLTMTSSG
-140 GEAIT
+140 AGTIT

-187 NFVKVNGTANLKNSN
+187 NFVKVNGTANLTNSN

-216 NVVMVQAKD
+216 NVVIVQAKD

-250 TDVQGKDPLEAGTI
+250 TSVQGKDPLEAGTI

-276 EKGLVDYKLS
+276 EKG
-286 VQNCGGNKCLVDY
+286 LVDY

-339 LKNEFDFSQDEEW
+339 LKNEFDSSQGEEW
-352 TKAKEA
+352 EQAKETLKKQQA
-358 LEKQKTELEQLKQEA
+358 ELQTMLEEA
-373 EKNGGKID
+373 KKNGGKID

-543 WGTYFT
+543 WGVYFT

-575 NVAPQWELNL
+575 NIAPQWELNL
-585 KAYAQV
+585 KAYAQ
-591 SPTKQ
+591 
-596 DNVQTDGAYN
+596 
-606 SDYTSKFL
+606 FL
-614 GLSANAGR
+614 QL
-622 VFDFSDNTLFIKP
+622 
-635 FAGVN
+635 
-640 YYFSYT
+640 
-646 PSHTEN
+646 
-652 GAIAKDIDSMKNNS
+652 
-666 VSVEVGA
+666 
-673 EFRKY
+673 
-678 MNENSYIFV
+678 
-687 TPKIEQFVINSGD
+687 
-700 DYTANLAVNNAFF
+700 
-713 TSIEANNKKK
+713 NKTMFK
-723 TYGQIIVGGNVDF
+723 
-736 TNQLSMNLGF
+736 
-746 GAKQILAGKVDN
+746 
-758 KNETY
+758 
-763 LSGQVGLKYKF
+763 

>member
-19 LYSSAFAQEINLTE
+19 LYSSAFAQEINLTQ

-56 KGQDLNIKMGV
+56 KGQDLSIKMGV

-77 ADYRLNIDI
+77 DDYRLNIDI

-101 PAYVTNLNATAKEV
+101 PVYVTNLNATAKEV

-127 SVINGDLTMTSSG
+127 SVINGNLTMTSSG
-140 GEAIT
+140 AETIT

-157 NGAVEG
+157 NGNGAVEG

-182 FATYG
+182 FAAYG
-187 NFVKVNGTANLKNSN
+187 NFVKVNGTANLTNSN
-202 FGLMKRSYTDLEAN
+202 FGLMKHSYTDLEAN
-216 NVVMVQAKD
+216 NVVIVQAKD

-236 AGALLLKFASDYIS
+236 AGALLLKFAGDYIS
-250 TDVQGKDPLEAGTI
+250 TDVQGKDPLEAATI

-276 EKGLVDYKLS
+276 EKG
-286 VQNCGGNKCLVDY
+286 LVDY

-330 VDIDAIDKL
+330 VDIDTIDKL
-339 LKNEFDFSQDEEW
+339 LKNEFDSSQGEEW
-352 TKAKEA
+352 EQAKETLKKQQA
-358 LEKQKTELEQLKQEA
+358 EIQTMLEEA
-373 EKNGGKID
+373 KKNGGKID
-381 DEKYIDLVNKNS
+381 DEKYIDLVNKNL

-528 GATIGVDKQANDDVL
+528 GATVGVDKQANDDVL
-543 WGTYFT
+543 WGAYFT

-596 DNVQTDGAYN
+596 DNVQIDGAYN

-713 TSIEANNKKK
+713 TSVEANNKKK

>member
-19 LYSSAFAQEINLTE
+19 LYSSAFAQEINLTQ

-56 KGQDLNIKMGV
+56 KGQDLSIKMGV

-101 PAYVTNLNATAKEV
+101 PVYVTNLNATAKEV

-121 LQAFAP
+121 LQASAP
-127 SVINGDLTMTSSG
+127 SVINGNLTMTSSG
-140 GEAIT
+140 AETIT

-157 NGAVEG
+157 NGNGAVEG

-182 FATYG
+182 FAAYG
-187 NFVKVNGTANLKNSN
+187 NFVKVNGTANLTNSN

-216 NVVMVQAKD
+216 NVVIVQAKD

-236 AGALLLKFASDYIS
+236 AGALLLKFAGDYIS
-250 TDVQGKDPLEAGTI
+250 TDVQGKDPLEAATI

-276 EKGLVDYKLS
+276 EKG
-286 VQNCGGNKCLVDY
+286 LVDY

-330 VDIDAIDKL
+330 VDIDTIDKL
-339 LKNEFDFSQDEEW
+339 LKNEFDSSQGEEW
-352 TKAKEA
+352 EQAKETLKKQQA
-358 LEKQKTELEQLKQEA
+358 EIQTMLEEA
-373 EKNGGKID
+373 KKNGGKID
-381 DEKYIDLVNKNS
+381 DEKYIDLVNKNL

-528 GATIGVDKQANDDVL
+528 GATVGVDKQANDDVL
-543 WGTYFT
+543 WGAYFT

-596 DNVQTDGAYN
+596 DNVQIDGAYN

-652 GAIAKDIDSMKNNS
+652 GAIAKDIDSIKNNS

-713 TSIEANNKKK
+713 TSVEANNKKK

-763 LSGQVGLKYKF
+763 LS

>member
-19 LYSSAFAQEINLTE
+19 LYSSAFAQEINLTQ

-56 KGQDLNIKMGV
+56 KGQDLSIKMGV

-77 ADYRLNIDI
+77 DDYRLNIDI

-101 PAYVTNLNATAKEV
+101 PVYVTNLNATAKEV

-127 SVINGDLTMTSSG
+127 SVINGNLTMTSSG
-140 GEAIT
+140 AETIT

-157 NGAVEG
+157 NGNGAVEG

-182 FATYG
+182 FAAYG
-187 NFVKVNGTANLKNSN
+187 NFVKVNGTANLTNSN

-216 NVVMVQAKD
+216 NVVIVQAKD

-236 AGALLLKFASDYIS
+236 AGALLLKFAGDYIS
-250 TDVQGKDPLEAGTI
+250 TDVQGKDPLEAATI

-276 EKGLVDYKLS
+276 EKG
-286 VQNCGGNKCLVDY
+286 LVDY

-330 VDIDAIDKL
+330 VDIDTIDKL
-339 LKNEFDFSQDEEW
+339 LKNEFDSSQGEEW
-352 TKAKEA
+352 EQAKETLKKQQA
-358 LEKQKTELEQLKQEA
+358 EIQTMLEEA
-373 EKNGGKID
+373 KKNGGKID
-381 DEKYIDLVNKNS
+381 DEKYIDLVNKNL

-420 DLASREGVKLALDIK
+420 DLASREGVKLALQIK

-528 GATIGVDKQANDDVL
+528 GATVGVDKQANDDVL
-543 WGTYFT
+543 WGAYFT

-596 DNVQTDGAYN
+596 DNVQIDGAYN

-713 TSIEANNKKK
+713 TSVEANNKKK

>member
-1 MKKNASS
+1 M
-8 KILLSLGVATL
+8 LSLGVATL
-19 LYSSAFAQEINLTE
+19 LYSGAFAQEIDLTQ
-33 SSDVGNYF
+33 SSDIGKYF
-41 EENGKDINLKNPDKY
+41 EENGKDINLKNPDQY

-101 PAYVTNLNATAKEV
+101 PVYVTNLNATAKEV

-121 LQAFAP
+121 LQASAP
-127 SVINGDLTMTSSG
+127 SVINGNLTMTSSG
-140 GEAIT
+140 AGTIT

-157 NGAVEG
+157 NGNGAVEG

-182 FATYG
+182 FAAYG
-187 NFVKVNGTANLKNSN
+187 NFVKVNGTANLTNSN

-216 NVVMVQAKD
+216 NVVIVQAKD
-225 FNENILKANNN
+225 FNEDILKANNN
-236 AGALLLKFASDYIS
+236 AGALLLKFAGDYIS

-286 VQNCGGNKCLVDY
+286 VQNCGGNKCLV
-299 KLSVQNCGGNKCLVI
+299 I

-330 VDIDAIDKL
+330 VDIDTIDKL
-339 LKNEFDFSQDEEW
+339 LKNEFDSSQGEEW
-352 TKAKEA
+352 EQAKETLKKQQA
-358 LEKQKTELEQLKQEA
+358 EIQTMLEEA
-373 EKNGGKID
+373 KKNGGKID

-528 GATIGVDKQANDDVL
+528 GATVGVDKQANDDVL
-543 WGTYFT
+543 WGAYFT

-596 DNVQTDGAYN
+596 DNVQIDGAYN

-652 GAIAKDIDSMKNNS
+652 GAIAKDIDSIKNNS

-713 TSIEANNKKK
+713 TSVEANNKKK

>member
-19 LYSSAFAQEINLTE
+19 LYSSAFAQEINLTQ

-86 GKNNTLSFTHNNGQN
+86 GKNNTLSFTHNNDQN
-101 PAYVTNLNATAKEV
+101 PVYVTNLNATAKEV

-121 LQAFAP
+121 LQASAP
-127 SVINGDLTMTSSG
+127 SVINGNLTMTSSG
-140 GEAIT
+140 AETIT

-157 NGAVEG
+157 NGNGAVEG

-182 FATYG
+182 FAAYG
-187 NFVKVNGTANLKNSN
+187 NFVKVNGTANLTNSN
-202 FGLMKRSYTDLEAN
+202 FGLMKHSYTDLEAN
-216 NVVMVQAKD
+216 NVVIVQAKD

-236 AGALLLKFASDYIS
+236 AGALLLKFAGDYIS
-250 TDVQGKDPLEAGTI
+250 TDVQGKDPLEAATI

-276 EKGLVDYKLS
+276 EKG
-286 VQNCGGNKCLVDY
+286 LVDY

-330 VDIDAIDKL
+330 VDIDTIDKL
-339 LKNEFDFSQDEEW
+339 LKNEFDSSQGEEW
-352 TKAKEA
+352 EQAKEA
-358 LEKQKTELEQLKQEA
+358 LQEQKTKLEKLQQEA
-373 EKNGGKID
+373 MQNGGKID

-528 GATIGVDKQANDDVL
+528 GATVGVDKQANDDVL
-543 WGTYFT
+543 WGAYFT

-596 DNVQTDGAYN
+596 DNVQIDGAYN

-713 TSIEANNKKK
+713 TSVEANNKKK

>member
-19 LYSSAFAQEINLTE
+19 LYSSAFAQEINLTQ

-56 KGQDLNIKMGV
+56 KGQDLSIKMGV
-67 WDLPNDDYDS
+67 WDLPDDYDS
-77 ADYRLNIDI
+77 DDYRLNIDI

-101 PAYVTNLNATAKEV
+101 PVYVTNLNATAKEV

-127 SVINGDLTMTSSG
+127 SVINGNLTMTSSG
-140 GEAIT
+140 AETIT

-157 NGAVEG
+157 NGNGAVEG

-187 NFVKVNGTANLKNSN
+187 NFVKVNGTANLTNSN
-202 FGLMKRSYTDLEAN
+202 FGLMKHSYTDLEAN
-216 NVVMVQAKD
+216 NVVIVQAKD

-236 AGALLLKFASDYIS
+236 AGALLLKFAGDYIS
-250 TDVQGKDPLEAGTI
+250 TDVQGKDPLEAATI

-276 EKGLVDYKLS
+276 EKG
-286 VQNCGGNKCLVDY
+286 LVDY

-330 VDIDAIDKL
+330 VDIDTIDKL
-339 LKNEFDFSQDEEW
+339 LKNEFDSSQGEEW
-352 TKAKEA
+352 EQAKEA
-358 LEKQKTELEQLKQEA
+358 LQEQKTKLEKLQQEA
-373 EKNGGKID
+373 MQNGGKID

-528 GATIGVDKQANDDVL
+528 GATVGVDKQANDDVL
-543 WGTYFT
+543 WGAYFT

-596 DNVQTDGAYN
+596 DNVQIDGAYN

-713 TSIEANNKKK
+713 TSVEANNKKK

>member
-19 LYSSAFAQEINLTE
+19 LYSSAFAQEINLTQ
-33 SSDVGNYF
+33 SSDIGNYF

-86 GKNNTLSFTHNNGQN
+86 GKNNTLSFTHNNDQN
-101 PAYVTNLNATAKEV
+101 PVYVTNLNATAKEV

-121 LQAFAP
+121 LQASAP
-127 SVINGDLTMTSSG
+127 SVINGNLTMTSSG
-140 GEAIT
+140 GGAIT

-157 NGAVEG
+157 NGNGAVEG
-163 KSANGSLTINGNFT
+163 KSANGSLTINGNFA

-182 FATYG
+182 FAAYG
-187 NFVKVNGTANLKNSN
+187 NFVKVNGTANLTNSN

-216 NVVMVQAKD
+216 NVVIVQAKD

-236 AGALLLKFASDYIS
+236 AGALLLKFAGDYIS
-250 TDVQGKDPLEAGTI
+250 TDVQGKDPLEAATI

-276 EKGLVDYKLS
+276 EKG
-286 VQNCGGNKCLVDY
+286 LVDY

-330 VDIDAIDKL
+330 VDIDTIDKL
-339 LKNEFDFSQDEEW
+339 LKNEFDSSQGEEW
-352 TKAKEA
+352 EQAKEA
-358 LEKQKTELEQLKQEA
+358 LQEQKTKLEKLQQEA
-373 EKNGGKID
+373 MQNGGKID

-528 GATIGVDKQANDDVL
+528 GATVGVDKQANDDVL
-543 WGTYFT
+543 WGAYFT

-596 DNVQTDGAYN
+596 DNVQIDGAYN

-713 TSIEANNKKK
+713 TSVEANNKKK

>member
-19 LYSSAFAQEINLTE
+19 LYSGAFAAEITFN
-33 SSDVGNYF
+33 SDSDLNTHF
-41 EENGKDINLKNPDKY
+41 DINEKDNVATFKNENY
-56 KGQDLNIKMGV
+56 KNQDLTFKINT
-67 WDLPNDDYDS
+67 LAFDDAHED
-77 ADYRLNIDI
+77 AKINIDL
-86 GKNNTLSFTHNNGQN
+86 GNNSLTLENTRNSGGE
-101 PAYVTNLNATAKEV
+101 TAALVRNFNVDAKDF
-115 KTTDIV
+115 KTTDIGLSYFNAGIINANFTMV
-121 LQAFAP
+121 GSGEDFDLDNIDKNKASSLLIFNG
-127 SVINGDLTMTSSG
+127 SRENTNDTVNGDFSATNS
-140 GEAIT
+140 AIV
-145 EDEKKGS
+145 S
-152 GIILY
+152 M
-157 NGAVEG
+157 
-163 KSANGSLTINGNFT
+163 KSDTF
-177 ADKTL
+177 
-182 FATYG
+182 
-187 NFVKVNGTANLKNSN
+187 KVNGTATIEKSGLGFLSQSYSNL
-202 FGLMKRSYTDLEAN
+202 DAN
-216 NVVMVQAKD
+216 DFIVLRAKD
-225 FNENILKANNN
+225 IKTDKLNDETN
-236 AGALLLKFASDYIS
+236 AGALILKSGSSYIDESLLNGDDSIASL
-250 TDVQGKDPLEAGTI
+250 DVTA
-264 IDISDEDKYGDG
+264 EDNKYGG
-276 EKGLVDYKLS
+276 VFVDYKLS
-286 VQNCGGNKCLVDY
+286 LKNCGGD
-299 KLSVQNCGGNKCLVI
+299 KCLVI

-320 AAKDK
+320 AAKK
-325 LVQLQ
+325 LTNQIA
-330 VDIDAIDKL
+330 VDLEAITRIIDDL
-339 LKNEFDFSQDEEW
+339 DNEQ
-352 TKAKEA
+352 AKEA
-358 LEKQKTELEQLKQEA
+358 LQEQKTELEKLQQEA
-373 EKNGGKID
+373 MQNGGKID
-381 DEKYIDLVNKNS
+381 DEKYIDLVNKNL

-528 GATIGVDKQANDDVL
+528 GATVGVDKQANDDVL
-543 WGTYFT
+543 WGAYFT

-596 DNVQTDGAYN
+596 DNVQIDGAYN

-713 TSIEANNKKK
+713 TSVEANNKKK

>member
-19 LYSSAFAQEINLTE
+19 LYSSAFAQEINLTQ

-86 GKNNTLSFTHNNGQN
+86 GKNNTLSFTHNNDQN
-101 PAYVTNLNATAKEV
+101 PVYVTNLNATAKEV

-127 SVINGDLTMTSSG
+127 SVINGNLTMTSSG
-140 GEAIT
+140 GGAIT

-157 NGAVEG
+157 NGNGAVEG
-163 KSANGSLTINGNFT
+163 KSANGSLTINGNFA

-182 FATYG
+182 FAAYG
-187 NFVKVNGTANLKNSN
+187 NFVKVNGTANLTNSN

-216 NVVMVQAKD
+216 NVVIVQAKD

-236 AGALLLKFASDYIS
+236 AGALLLKFAGDYIS

-286 VQNCGGNKCLVDY
+286 VQNCGGNKCLV
-299 KLSVQNCGGNKCLVI
+299 I

-330 VDIDAIDKL
+330 VDIDTIDKL
-339 LKNEFDFSQDEEW
+339 LKNEFDSSQGEEW
-352 TKAKEA
+352 EQAKETLKKQQA
-358 LEKQKTELEQLKQEA
+358 EIQTMLEEA
-373 EKNGGKID
+373 KKNGGKID
-381 DEKYIDLVNKNS
+381 DEKYIDLVNKNL

-528 GATIGVDKQANDDVL
+528 GATVGVDKQANDDVL

-575 NVAPQWELNL
+575 NIAPQWELNL

-596 DNVQTDGAYN
+596 DNVQIDGAYN

-713 TSIEANNKKK
+713 TSVEANNKKK